1 MPPATI
7 TDVAR
12 AAGVSPSTVSR
23 ALNGGRAS
31 AATIDQ
37 VNRAAASLK
46 YRPSYI
52 GRVLSAGRTDSVAA
66 VVASLRRSA
75 LIEAL
80 GGLHAEAARQG
91 VSVTLVEASGGQ
103 GRDDAAFLRRD
114 RDRFDGIVLLGRTVA
129 ESEREIGGEKLIA
142 IGSYGKDE
150 TVGTLDP
157 TATAA
162 EHLRRLG
169 HRSVHYIGVAHADPE
184 RTDYDGSRETSFF
197 RSCSDSFVA
206 ATSSGTAPT
215 VEGGFSATVTAV
227 TGSSARPSALIAGTA
242 EIAIGSATALR
253 QLGLHVPGDI
263 ALIGIEDHPLAALLG
278 VTTIDVGSEARGRRI
293 ACDVAKTLHPEAVD
307 MSAVP
312 PVSAPRVSLRL
323 RSSC

>member
-91 VSVTLVEASGGQ
+91 VSVTLVEPSGAE
-103 GRDDAAFLRRD
+103 GRKGAALLNRD
-114 RDRFDGIVLLGRTVA
+114 RNRFDGIVLLGRTGA
-129 ESEREIGGEKLIA
+129 EREIDVDGDGCVGLR
-142 IGSYGKDE
+142 SYDDQEASG
-150 TVGTLDP
+150 VVDP
-157 TATAA
+157 VASAVD
-162 EHLRRLG
+162 HLHRLG
-169 HRSVHYIGVAHADPE
+169 HRRVHYIGVDPADPG
-184 RTDYDGSRETSFF
+184 RTDYDAVREVAFF
-197 RSCSDSFVA
+197 RACSDSFVV
-206 ATSSGTAPT
+206 ATAGGAAPT
-215 VEGGFSATVTAV
+215 VDGGFSATVTAV
-227 TGSSARPSALIAGTA
+227 AGSAPRPSALIAGTA
-242 EIAIGSATALR
+242 EIAIGAATALR
-253 QLGLHVPGDI
+253 QLGLHVPSDI
-263 ALIGIEDHPLAALLG
+263 SLIGIEDHPVAALIG
-278 VTTIDVGSEARGRRI
+278 VTTVDVSSHERGRRL
-293 ACDVAKTLHPEAVD
+293 AREVVKALHPDASGAIFD
-307 MSAVP
+307 PSAT
-312 PVSAPRVSLRL
+312 APSVSLRL

>member
-37 VNRAAASLK
+37 VTRAAARLK

-91 VSVTLVEASGGQ
+91 VSVTIVEASGGQ
-103 GRDDAAFLRRD
+103 GREDAALLRRD
-114 RDRFDGIVLLGRTVA
+114 RDRFDGIVLLGRA
-129 ESEREIGGEKLIA
+129 GEEGELDADGHGGPL
-142 IGSYGKDE
+142 GSYGDE
-150 TVGTLDP
+150 EASGVLDP
-157 TATAA
+157 VACAV
-162 EHLRRLG
+162 EHLHRLG
-169 HRSVHYIGVAHADPE
+169 HRRVHYIGVDPAAPE
-184 RTDYDGSRETSFF
+184 RTDYDAVREAAFF
-197 RSCSDSFVA
+197 RACSDSVVVA
-206 ATSSGTAPT
+206 TAGGAAPT
-215 VEGGFSATVTAV
+215 VDGGFSATVTAV
-227 TGSSARPSALIAGTA
+227 TGSAPRPTALIAGTA
-242 EIAIGSATALR
+242 EIAIGAATALR
-253 QLGLHVPGDI
+253 QLGLHLPADI
-263 ALIGIEDHPLAALLG
+263 SLIGIEDHPLAALIG
-278 VTTIDVGSEARGRRI
+278 VTTVDVGSHERGRRL
-293 ACDVAKTLHPEAVD
+293 AWEVVKSLHPDASGVILEPSVTGPH
-307 MSAVP
+307 V
-312 PVSAPRVSLRL
+312 RLRL